1 MPAKRPRRSMADLLA
16 EQREIEDPLAGDP
29 RPGLAAVSE
38 LPQEPAPAPEP
49 EQAPAPLPVL
59 SAAAVPEPPRS
70 PAGHGPLTPG
80 ELDHLAV
87 CEAALD
93 NLRTAFV
100 AAGKALQVVRDGR
113 LYRDGYA
120 TFEDYV
126 AARWDLSR
134 AQAYRLID
142 AWPLGVRLSPM
153 GDKLNER
160 QVRELLPLY
169 ATHGEDAAAVV
180 YETVSEADGVQV
192 TAGVLHNVVGILPA
206 DYFDR
211 DEAVAQIRAYLAGDR
226 TPPGRPP
233 ADPVQAFAAETAKL
247 VSVLHR
253 VAAGNAI
260 KAARTADPDRV
271 KQAVADIRAAL
282 DEIEREIDS

>member
-29 RPGLAAVSE
+29 RPGLAAVAE
-38 LPQEPAPAPEP
+38 LPQEPAPVPAPEP
-49 EQAPAPLPVL
+49 VAAPPPLL
-59 SAAAVPEPPRS
+59 SAVAVPEPPHS
-70 PAGHGPLTPG
+70 PAGHGPLTAG

-93 NLRTAFV
+93 NLRTAFA

-120 TFEDYV
+120 TFEDY
-126 AARWDLSR
+126 AEQRWDMSR
-134 AQAYRLID
+134 AQAYRLIE
-142 AWPLGVRLSPM
+142 AWPLAARLSPM

-160 QVRELLPLY
+160 QVRELLRLSDR
-169 ATHGEDAAAVV
+169 HGEDAAAVV

-192 TAGVLHNVVGILPA
+192 TAAVLHDVVGILPA

-233 ADPVQAFAAETAKL
+233 ADPVQAFTADAAKL
-247 VSVLHR
+247 VSDLHR
-253 VAAGNAI
+253 VAAGNAFN
-260 KAARTADPDRV
+260 AARTADPDRV
-271 KQAVADIRAAL
+271 KQAVANIRAAL
-282 DEIEREIDS
+282 DEIEIDG